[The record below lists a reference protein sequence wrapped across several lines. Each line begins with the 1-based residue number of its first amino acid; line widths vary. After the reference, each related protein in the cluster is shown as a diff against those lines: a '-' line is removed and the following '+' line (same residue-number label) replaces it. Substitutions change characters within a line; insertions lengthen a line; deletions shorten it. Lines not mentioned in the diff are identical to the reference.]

1 MDEPHRIFD
10 DEGLRLDPV
19 AVSAAKIMLTT
30 IANTFNDKM
39 FTFAE
44 LNVLYHLS
52 NAGAVS
58 EEQLSRS
65 TGIVPTVLEE
75 AIWSLLDSGFIAS
88 DDDRIELAPTGY
100 RVLKSLHAALAN
112 ALSLVLPELQKR
124 QGTSLVPIGT
134 PAVRTVMTPNGN
146 TRRLQ
151 GDYR

>member
-19 AVSAAKIMLTT
+19 AVSAAKIMLAT
-30 IANTFNDKM
+30 IANTFDDKM

-44 LNVLYHLS
+44 LSVLYHLS

-65 TGIVPTVLEE
+65 TGIAQTVLEE

-88 DDDRIELAPTGY
+88 DDDRVELAPAGY
-100 RVLKSLHAALAN
+100 RVLKDLHSALAN
-112 ALSLVLPELQKR
+112 ALSMVLPELQKR
-124 QGTSLVPIGT
+124 QGLSMVSIGT
-134 PAVRTVMTPNGN
+134 PAVRTVVAPNGN
-146 TRRLQ
+146 ARRVQ